1 MDGGEVL
8 VAQFLELVEDLKSIL
23 FISPGDVC
31 LAWLKG
37 LIVSLPGAVVLLL
50 TVALVGVEDHVPLHG
65 LGAFS
70 LDWIVFLF
78 SFFLFQICS

>member
-1 MDGGEVL
+1 ML
-8 VAQFLELVEDLKSIL
+8 AQFLELVEDFKFIP
-23 FISPGDVC
+23 FISPGDVP
-31 LAWLKG
+31 LAWLKV
-37 LIVSLPGAVVLLL
+37 LMVSLPGAVALLL